1 MIRQT
6 SQRLLTLL
14 LGLVI
19 IVDVML
25 IQVVIVMTGMTS

>member
-14 LGLVI
+14 LALVI

-25 IQVVIVMTGMTS
+25 IQVVIVMTGMAS